1 MCSKILV
8 FEIGLYLILNWGS
21 YVCHLGITISVLLS
35 RMNELYFSQEIFTLF
50 DIPSQNRDF
59 FFPQTG
65 TRSLGKGQAIVTVMK

>member
-1 MCSKILV
+1 
-8 FEIGLYLILNWGS
+8 
-21 YVCHLGITISVLLS
+21 
-35 RMNELYFSQEIFTLF
+35 MNELYFSQEIFTLF